1 MKKQDDK
8 PAETST
14 ETSTEPQ
21 AKTVHEIEARY
32 DFDYRKAK
40 ANRFADR
47 LQQERVMVVLD
58 DDVAAVFPT
67 SEAVNSALRV
77 IAAAIQQL
85 PAPEPASRPRKRP
98 AAAP

>member
-1 MKKQDDK
+1 MKKQNDK
-8 PAETST
+8 PAEPPA
-14 ETSTEPQ
+14 EPQ
-21 AKTVHEIEARY
+21 AKTVHEIEAHY

-40 ANRFADR
+40 ANRFAER
-47 LQQERVMVVLD
+47 LQQQRVMVVLD

-85 PAPEPASRPRKRP
+85 PAPKPVRRPRKRQ